1 MSYHF
6 RSTFTDPQ
14 GRGREFGECHAAQI
28 RASVE
33 AYRGLFERTAGG
45 AVDLLELGAEALR
58 QIAAFAPPL
67 HEEILAMA
75 EGSGVDAR
83 ELGAINAR
91 TEVLA
96 WLTRQRL
103 DGRGEILRGECS
115 TLAFVDPAAAAP
127 VTLQTWDWYSQFA
140 GQWLVWEIPHGDG
153 RVTTTVTEYG
163 IVGKI
168 GVNHHGLGVHFN
180 ILHHRSDGARI
191 GVPVHVASRWLLD
204 SKADLNDALQL
215 LAGADFSASSSL
227 TVLASKQGE
236 AAAVSVEIYPQGPA
250 FVFPDDNGLLIHT
263 NHFLDPQAA
272 LGDTEW
278 GVYPDTLV
286 RHQVLKRRL
295 GGRRDL
301 TVAQLLAAMNSHLGS
316 TGALCCHPD
325 PALDADQ
332 YQTLVTVAIDV
343 AAGTLEALAGGPCAH
358 VRAAR

>member
-1 MSYHF
+1 MTYQF
-6 RSTFTDPQ
+6 RSTLTDPF
-14 GRGREFGECHAAQI
+14 GRGREFGECHTAQI
-28 RASVE
+28 RASVQ

-45 AVDLLELGAEALR
+45 AVDLLALGTEALQ
-58 QIAAFAPPL
+58 QIGAFAPPL
-67 HEEILAMA
+67 HEEILGMA
-75 EGSGVDAR
+75 EGSGVDVR
-83 ELGAINAR
+83 EIGAINAR

-96 WLTRQRL
+96 YLSRQRTSGSG
-103 DGRGEILRGECS
+103 DTLRGECS
-115 TLAFVDPAAAAP
+115 TVAYVDPAAAAP

-168 GVNHHGLGVHFN
+168 GVNKQGLGVHFN
-180 ILHHRSDGARI
+180 ILHHVSDGARI

-227 TVLASKQGE
+227 TVLASHAGE
-236 AAAVSVEIYPQGPA
+236 AAAISVEIYPEGPA
-250 FVFPDDNGLLIHT
+250 LVFPDENGLLLHT
-263 NHFLDPQAA
+263 NHFLDPKAA
-272 LGDTEW
+272 QGDTEW

-295 GGRRDL
+295 GKRSGL
-301 TVAQLLAAMNSHLGS
+301 TVEHILAAMNSHLGS

-325 PALDADQ
+325 PAVQADQ
-332 YQTLVTVAIDV
+332 YQTLVTVSIDT
-343 AAGTLEALAGGPCAH
+343 AAGTLNALAGGPCAH
-358 VRAAR
+358 LKAQ